1 MYNPLAMNALADRFV
16 EALGKDSQMWDEAAQ
31 ACESVA
37 PPLVDDDQKRQWR
50 TRAESYRAQARSHR
64 ALIGQV
70 KESTGLH

>member
-1 MYNPLAMNALADRFV
+1 MSALAERFV
-16 EALGKDSQMWDEAAQ
+16 EVLEKDAQMWDEAAQ

-37 PPLVDDDQKRQWR
+37 PHLVGDDQKQQWR
-50 TRAESYRAQARSHR
+50 ARAESYRAQARGHR